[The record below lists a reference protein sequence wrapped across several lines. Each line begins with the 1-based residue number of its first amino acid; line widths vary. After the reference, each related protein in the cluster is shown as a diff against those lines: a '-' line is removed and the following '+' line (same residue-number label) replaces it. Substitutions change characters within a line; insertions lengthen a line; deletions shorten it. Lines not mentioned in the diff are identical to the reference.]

1 MVEPSNPEETRR
13 ICISVAPTKKI
24 LMHTVP
30 EGSLISSWHLQTI
43 LNLFAIK
50 IYFNLAPYNAGSSTK
65 AFGLIVAL
73 PTPLTNFFLLD
84 RIRNC
89 LIRLAM
95 AS

>member
-50 IYFNLAPYNAGSSTK
+50 IYFNLAP
-65 AFGLIVAL
+65 
-73 PTPLTNFFLLD
+73 
-84 RIRNC
+84 
-89 LIRLAM
+89 
-95 AS
+95 